1 MDRMFDNRS
10 KISKIECCLRLQA
23 CYFFQSIDPL
33 QSPIPVSL
41 FVFQRVYVSMRMSSV
56 CPSVIVCGSRDSRDL
71 ETRNPV
77 RHGCLVF
84 LTVQTFRSDC
94 HLDQTVDVWV
104 VRRFR
109 LLVLA
114 L

>member
-1 MDRMFDNRS
+1 MDKMFDNRS
-10 KISKIECCLRLQA
+10 KISKTECGLRLQS
-23 CYFFQSIDPL
+23 FFFNRLILFNPRS
-33 QSPIPVSL
+33 PVSL
-41 FVFQRVYVSMRMSSV
+41 FVFQRVYMSIRMSSV
-56 CPSVIVCGSRDSRDL
+56 CPSVIVCGSRDFRDL
-71 ETRNPV
+71 ETRDLV

-109 LLVLA
+109 LLVLT